1 MKRNETF
8 SSLHDHFIVFH
19 LKNKKTVTWLLKTLQ
34 VSVQN
39 VNFNARQ
46 FFLSLE
52 LKLSANFPKGNIEKK
67 SHVIRYLANILP

>member
-1 MKRNETF
+1 M
-8 SSLHDHFIVFH
+8 
-19 LKNKKTVTWLLKTLQ
+19 
-34 VSVQN
+34 QN